1 MALKTKW
8 ALTKTTSYSCPMPG
22 VFRAVA
28 FSKGVVVLFH
38 SPKGCVHIAS
48 TLDIGSQYRNIADGF
63 MEDRDAVPL
72 ISSDMREK
80 DTIFGGTDRL
90 RKAIDYAV
98 ETYHPKCLVL
108 AVSCVAGI
116 IGDDV
121 EAVAEEAE
129 ADYGIPV
136 LASTAAGFLGGE
148 YGTGYEEMANAIVT
162 RFFKKQEHVPGR
174 VLLLGDQ
181 MGAWG
186 QYATEVKE
194 ILAWFGLKAQW
205 QFPGF
210 VPFDEW
216 KDIPSASLSV
226 ILGGIGTT
234 NQIIEKLADRISDE
248 FGVPVLGHVYP
259 VGWENTCAFIR
270 AVAAYAGQKE
280 KGEELIK
287 EKEKEIS
294 HFVDAVRHVTEGKK
308 AVIGIGREASWY
320 DPSDTVHTVQH
331 LHMDITGVILYDNL
345 SDQDRTFMT
354 EKIKALTSAP
364 VVDMKTGEALLK
376 EADLLLTTNE
386 LMDIGTKQL
395 FIPMIPLVGAGGAMQ
410 MLRAVYRQLC
420 RYGNK
425 GGIAYV

>member
-22 VFRAVA
+22 VFRSVA

-63 MEDRDAVPL
+63 AETEEAIPL

-98 ETYHPKCLVL
+98 ATYHPECLVL

-121 EAVAEEAE
+121 QAVAEEAE

-148 YGTGYEEMANAIVT
+148 YGTGYEEMSNAIVT

-181 MGAWG
+181 MGAWA
-186 QYATEVKE
+186 QYATEVKG
-194 ILAWFGLKAQW
+194 ILSWFGLTARW

-216 KDIPSASLSV
+216 KEIPSASLTV

-234 NQIIEKLADRISDE
+234 NQIIEKLGDRIASE

-270 AVAAYAGQKE
+270 LLARYVGQEERGEALIREKE
-280 KGEELIK
+280 EEL
-287 EKEKEIS
+287 S
-294 HFVDAVRHVTEGKK
+294 HFVEAVSHVTEGKK

-320 DPSDTVHTVQH
+320 DPTDTIRTISR
-331 LHMDITGVILYDNL
+331 LHMEISGIILYDNL
-345 SDQDRTFMT
+345 SPKDRDFMT
-354 EKIKALTSAP
+354 EKIRALTDAP
-364 VVDMKTGEALLK
+364 VLDMKTGEARLK
-376 EADLLLTTNE
+376 EADILLTTNE

>member
-28 FSKGVVVLFH
+28 LSKGVVVLFH

-98 ETYHPKCLVL
+98 ETYHPECLIL

-162 RFFKKQEHVPGR
+162 RFFKKQEHIPGR

-181 MGAWG
+181 MGAWA

-248 FGVPVLGHVYP
+248 FGVPVLDHVYP

-270 AVAAYAGQKE
+270 AVAAYARQ
-280 KGEELIK
+280 
-287 EKEKEIS
+287 EKEGEVLIQEKEGELS
-294 HFVDAVRHVTEGKK
+294 HFVDAVKHVTDGKK
-308 AVIGIGREASWY
+308 AVIGIGRESSWY
-320 DPSDTVHTVQH
+320 DPTDTIRTINR
-331 LHMDITGVILYDNL
+331 LHMELIGVILYDNL
-345 SDQDRTFMT
+345 PPKEREFMAG
-354 EKIKALTSAP
+354 KVHALSSAP
-364 VVDMKTGEALLK
+364 VLDMKEGENLLK
-376 EADLLLTTNE
+376 GADLLLTTNE
-386 LMDIGTKQL
+386 LMDLQVKQL
-395 FIPMIPLVGAGGAMQ
+395 FIPMIPLVGAGGELQ
-410 MLRAVYRQLC
+410 TLRAVYRQLC